1 MKRRVVEKELCKQL
15 SELSNTNSFVFDIV
29 IMNRVIVIM
38 NSEAPFALKNELQTL
53 QGERLY
59 YHIPS
64 NKYHDW

>member
-1 MKRRVVEKELCKQL
+1 MVLI
-15 SELSNTNSFVFDIV
+15 D
-29 IMNRVIVIM
+29 RVIVIM

-64 NKYHDW
+64 MKYDDYDD